1 MCECVC
7 EREKT
12 EQKDKPSCD
21 HRQSAYTLTVNAFT
35 KRKLGGWR
43 RCDAGNVSPMH
54 TVICTLLCLNTSED
68 EIIIIYL
75 FCFENAVNK
84 KSPVKTL
91 KRLKKKKKT
100 HSNLNVNVLK

>member
-1 MCECVC
+1 MCVC

-21 HRQSAYTLTVNAFT
+21 HRQSAYKLTVNAFT
-35 KRKLGGWR
+35 KHKLGGRRR

-84 KSPVKTL
+84 KTPVKKF
-91 KRLKKKKKT
+91 KRFKKT
-100 HSNLNVNVLK
+100 KQKNIQT